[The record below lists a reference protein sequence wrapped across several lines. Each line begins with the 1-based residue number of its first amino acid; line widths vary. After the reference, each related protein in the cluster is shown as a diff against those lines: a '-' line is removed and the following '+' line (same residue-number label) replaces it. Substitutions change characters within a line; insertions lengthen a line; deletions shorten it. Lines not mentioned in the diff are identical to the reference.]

1 MHCNACCPLTISFL
15 FFPACNGD
23 TGEAVLP
30 VYSLL
35 EAIAL
40 RLKKQSKK
48 RKDQRTFEA
57 FMKLVHGLVRGD
69 KSGDVLFSLR
79 EMRQLFGLKYP
90 FIRNGEAS
98 SPEEEEITLTSTS
111 KLFVRPSILL
121 KMVMK
126 DSVASLRVVTGLEAW
141 YYELQGKINNTK

>member
-1 MHCNACCPLTISFL
+1 
-15 FFPACNGD
+15 
-23 TGEAVLP
+23 
-30 VYSLL
+30 
-35 EAIAL
+35 
-40 RLKKQSKK
+40 
-48 RKDQRTFEA
+48 
-57 FMKLVHGLVRGD
+57 MKLVHGLVRGD